1 MLDALWCR
9 GSLEVPG
16 ADYDEPED
24 ALLIGPDAVAGDPA
38 YVECAR
44 DAGRSASWCRSLT
57 VTVHPSNHFFVCLN
71 GALNHIARFRYQCS
85 LKLTTEL

>member
-1 MLDALWCR
+1 MPDALWCR

-57 VTVHPSNHFFVCLN
+57 VTVHPLNHFLIFVFERGLYY
-71 GALNHIARFRYQCS
+71 IARFRYEWSQ
-85 LKLTTEL
+85 TQD